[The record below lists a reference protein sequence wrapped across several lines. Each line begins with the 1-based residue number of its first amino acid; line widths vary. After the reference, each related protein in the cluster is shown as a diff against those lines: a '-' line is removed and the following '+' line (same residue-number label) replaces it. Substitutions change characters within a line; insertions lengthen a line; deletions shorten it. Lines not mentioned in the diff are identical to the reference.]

1 MWLMLFPA
9 VASGF
14 RQQNAAAHMSR
25 REVIVAVHPPPGSGY
40 VQADE
45 DQTKN
50 RFDPWPE
57 SYKPNP
63 DYPGT
68 CVPGLGREN
77 QPLSELDLEIHHE
90 DIAFYEVPFH
100 LRWPSNHPYLLGPY
114 DRLAM
119 AGRFVDGDVI
129 DAKNRKNRARSA
141 PKLESVEKLEVFAKT
156 TDEDVAE
163 EDDEEEAEAR
173 DPTFDDT
180 SSSLLDAA
188 LGLGGD
194 PASTG
199 RSSAGKKNTKKKKKE
214 DTSDDQRDDFL
225 FD

>member
-1 MWLMLFPA
+1 MMLLMLLLA
-9 VASGF
+9 RATSGF
-14 RQQNAAAHMSR
+14 QASSSSSR
-25 REVIVAVHPPPGSGY
+25 RACVFSVAVYPPQYSGY
-40 VQADE
+40 VQPDE
-45 DQTKN
+45 DEKEN

-57 SYKPNP
+57 TYKPNP

-77 QPLSELDLEIHHE
+77 QPLAELDLEIHHE

-114 DRLAM
+114 DRLEL
-119 AGRFVDGDVI
+119 AGRFVDGDQI
-129 DAKNRKNRARSA
+129 DATNRKNRKQRTP
-141 PKLESVEKLEVFAKT
+141 PKLESVEKLEVFGKT
-156 TDEDVAE
+156 DDDAVERE
-163 EDDEEEAEAR
+163 EDEEDR

-188 LGLGGD
+188 LGLGGTPPTQKKRTP
-194 PASTG
+194 PAS
-199 RSSAGKKNTKKKKKE
+199 SPNNNKKTKKKQE
-214 DTSDDQRDDFL
+214 DDDDEFL